1 MLGTH
6 RLEIQIL
13 KVLYIF
19 SIKLIVNSNNLF
31 LLLRIGDN
39 SKINWIFRLE
49 SVEKKKKSRNTKLV
63 LFEPY
68 CRIKLTL
75 PTLMCRL
82 LFQERGKK
90 RKILSPT
97 KTT

>member
-31 LLLRIGDN
+31 LLLRIVDN
-39 SKINWIFRLE
+39 SKIKWIFKLE
-49 SVEKKKKSRNTKLV
+49 SVENKKKT
-63 LFEPY
+63 E
-68 CRIKLTL
+68 TL
-75 PTLMCRL
+75 N
-82 LFQERGKK
+82 
-90 RKILSPT
+90 
-97 KTT
+97 